1 MTVARKAQLGGQCGQ
16 IVVLRNQVQR
26 SGEAQPQLI
35 AIEGNAFGLLEHLCQ
50 IYRRAADFR
59 GDVRERPAPGKI
71 AGQQDFDAVSQP
83 AARTSRSG
91 FVRCA
96 WAQASA
102 NQGEHEALGLQRLDG
117 AVVQAM
123 PKQGDQGLC
132 ARVDAV
138 MLPTESELSA
148 IIQK

>member
-1 MTVARKAQLGGQCGQ
+1 MSGKAQFGGQCGQ

-26 SGEAQPQLI
+26 SGETQPQVI
-35 AIEGNAFGLLEHLCQ
+35 AIEGNAFGLLEHLRQ
-50 IYRRAADFR
+50 IYRRAAYFC
-59 GDVRERPAPGKI
+59 GDVRECPAPGKI

-83 AARTSRSG
+83 AARMSRTG

-117 AVVQAM
+117 AAVQAM

-132 ARVDAV
+132 TRVDAA
-138 MLPTESELSA
+138 MLSTESELSA